1 MKAVFQA
8 RFRKVVFISL
18 RYEDKGEIVEVAGE
32 MIEIASSLRSSQ

>member
-32 MIEIASSLRSSQ
+32 VIEIASAPA